1 MTTQQKQPSPAHD
14 KRKHYVTVEEA
25 VQLLNVSERTVRRMI
40 SKKQLHVIHDTNGY
54 VRIDLDEIEQIN
66 ASKPHQPHPV
76 LARLQSMQG
85 QIDALISQVDALQQQ
100 VESLAVGQPF
110 APAGALKSPQLVPLP
125 SVQLSAAEKRGYP
138 RGTQRLVDFA
148 SAHQVTV
155 GTLKSL
161 YDAGEIALAVY
172 QRPTNPER
180 NKQEW
185 WITSEQHTTLANY
198 WREHELPF
206 TACSTCEAAREAPEI
221 KEA

>member
-1 MTTQQKQPSPAHD
+1 MRFA
-14 KRKHYVTVEEA
+14 R
-25 VQLLNVSERTVRRMI
+25 
-40 SKKQLHVIHDTNGY
+40 VILVD
-54 VRIDLDEIEQIN
+54 VIQIN

-138 RGTQRLVDFA
+138 AGTQRLVDFA

-155 GTLKSL
+155 GSIKSL

-172 QRPTNPER
+172 QRPSNPER

-185 WITSEQHTTLANY
+185 WILPEQHTALANY

-206 TACSTCEAAREAPEI
+206 VACSVCAAAVEGTDV